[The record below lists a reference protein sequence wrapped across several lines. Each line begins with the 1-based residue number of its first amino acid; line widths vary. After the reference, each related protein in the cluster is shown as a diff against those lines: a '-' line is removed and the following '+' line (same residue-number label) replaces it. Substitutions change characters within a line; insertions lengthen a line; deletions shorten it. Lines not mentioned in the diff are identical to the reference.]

1 MLYYSGLSRTL
12 RQLRWVLY
20 PRRCPFCDRVLG
32 NQPACPDCAD
42 GLAELRRAPSM
53 RLRGSEHY
61 LGRLDGAAAPYRYT
75 GLVRRA
81 VLRAKYQGAPWA
93 AVELG
98 VEMARLLFGSEIRM
112 CGSEPLPE
120 PVPGLDRG
128 YDCILPVPASSKKR
142 GYNVPERMAQ
152 PLARAVGVPVVTDAL
167 TRARSTRRQEGLSL
181 DERLANV
188 AGAFRVA
195 RPEAVEGKRILLV
208 DDVLTTGATAS
219 ACAQALLDAGAQS
232 VFAVARLNGVQE
244 AVSSILA
251 TRIGTRPTI
260 SKEIVGL
267 DFLFGCFWCAVPEGR
282 APLQG
287 GRVYECCTAPGCGC
301 DPSFQPERC
310 SAG

>member
-1 MLYYSGLSRTL
+1 MVYYSGLSRTL

-61 LGRLDGAAAPYRYT
+61 LGRLDGAAAPYQYT

-188 AGAFRVA
+188 AGAFWVA

-232 VFAVARLNGVQE
+232 VFAVALA
-244 AVSSILA
+244 AVEFPQPVGSTTAIA
-251 TRIGTRPTI
+251 ENEE
-260 SKEIVGL
+260 EI
-267 DFLFGCFWCAVPEGR
+267 
-282 APLQG
+282 
-287 GRVYECCTAPGCGC
+287 
-301 DPSFQPERC
+301 
-310 SAG
+310 

>member
-32 NQPACPDCAD
+32 NEPACPDCAD

-81 VLRAKYQGAPWA
+81 VLRVKYQGAPWA

-120 PVPGLDRG
+120 PVR
-128 YDCILPVPASSKKR
+128 
-142 GYNVPERMAQ
+142 
-152 PLARAVGVPVVTDAL
+152 AL
-167 TRARSTRRQEGLSL
+167 TGGT
-181 DERLANV
+181 
-188 AGAFRVA
+188 
-195 RPEAVEGKRILLV
+195 
-208 DDVLTTGATAS
+208 TAS
-219 ACAQALLDAGAQS
+219 FRYRPPAKSAATMCRSGWHSPLPGRWACRWSQ
-232 VFAVARLNGVQE
+232 
-244 AVSSILA
+244 
-251 TRIGTRPTI
+251 TR
-260 SKEIVGL
+260 
-267 DFLFGCFWCAVPEGR
+267 
-282 APLQG
+282 
-287 GRVYECCTAPGCGC
+287 
-301 DPSFQPERC
+301 
-310 SAG
+310 

>member
-32 NQPACPDCAD
+32 NQPACPDCAE

-61 LGRLDGAAAPYRYT
+61 LGRLDGAAAPYQYT

-188 AGAFRVA
+188 AGAFQVA

-232 VFAVARLNGVQE
+232 VFAVA
-244 AVSSILA
+244 LA
-251 TRIGTRPTI
+251 TVEFPQPVGSTTAIAENEE
-260 SKEIVGL
+260 EI
-267 DFLFGCFWCAVPEGR
+267 
-282 APLQG
+282 
-287 GRVYECCTAPGCGC
+287 
-301 DPSFQPERC
+301 
-310 SAG
+310 

>member
-32 NQPACPDCAD
+32 NQPACPDCAN

-61 LGRLDGAAAPYRYT
+61 LVRLDGAAAPYRYT

-98 VEMARLLFGSEIRM
+98 VEMARLLFGSKIRM
-112 CGSEPLPE
+112 RGSEPLPE

-167 TRARSTRRQEGLSL
+167 IRARSTRRQEGLSL

-188 AGAFRVA
+188 AGGCG
-195 RPEAVEGKRILLV
+195 GK
-208 DDVLTTGATAS
+208 AHPS
-219 ACAQALLDAGAQS
+219 
-232 VFAVARLNGVQE
+232 
-244 AVSSILA
+244 
-251 TRIGTRPTI
+251 
-260 SKEIVGL
+260 
-267 DFLFGCFWCAVPEGR
+267 
-282 APLQG
+282 G
-287 GRVYECCTAPGCGC
+287 GRCPDHRSHGLGLRAG
-301 DPSFQPERC
+301 
-310 SAG
+310 SAGCRCAERVRCGAGYGGVSAAGGQHNGHCRK

>member
-81 VLRAKYQGAPWA
+81 VLRTKYQGAPWA

-142 GYNVPERMAQ
+142 GYNVPERVAQ

-188 AGAFRVA
+188 AGAFQVA

-232 VFAVARLNGVQE
+232 VFAVA
-244 AVSSILA
+244 LA
-251 TRIGTRPTI
+251 TVEFPQPVGSTTAIAENEE
-260 SKEIVGL
+260 EI
-267 DFLFGCFWCAVPEGR
+267 
-282 APLQG
+282 
-287 GRVYECCTAPGCGC
+287 
-301 DPSFQPERC
+301 
-310 SAG
+310 

>member
-32 NQPACPDCAD
+32 NQPACPDCAE

-61 LGRLDGAAAPYRYT
+61 LGRLDGAAAPYQYT

-167 TRARSTRRQEGLSL
+167 TRARSARRQEGLSL

-188 AGAFRVA
+188 AGAFQVA

-232 VFAVARLNGVQE
+232 VFAVA
-244 AVSSILA
+244 LA
-251 TRIGTRPTI
+251 TVEFPQPVGSTTAIAENEE
-260 SKEIVGL
+260 EI
-267 DFLFGCFWCAVPEGR
+267 
-282 APLQG
+282 
-287 GRVYECCTAPGCGC
+287 
-301 DPSFQPERC
+301 
-310 SAG
+310 

>member
-20 PRRCPFCDRVLG
+20 PRRCPFCDRVQG

-98 VEMARLLFGSEIRM
+98 VEMAR
-112 CGSEPLPE
+112 
-120 PVPGLDRG
+120 
-128 YDCILPVPASSKKR
+128 
-142 GYNVPERMAQ
+142 
-152 PLARAVGVPVVTDAL
+152 
-167 TRARSTRRQEGLSL
+167 
-181 DERLANV
+181 
-188 AGAFRVA
+188 
-195 RPEAVEGKRILLV
+195 PEAVEGKRILLV

-232 VFAVARLNGVQE
+232 VFAVA
-244 AVSSILA
+244 LA
-251 TRIGTRPTI
+251 TVEFPQPVGSTTAIAENEE
-260 SKEIVGL
+260 EI
-267 DFLFGCFWCAVPEGR
+267 
-282 APLQG
+282 
-287 GRVYECCTAPGCGC
+287 
-301 DPSFQPERC
+301 
-310 SAG
+310 

>member
-12 RQLRWVLY
+12 RSCAGCFTRAAALFVTGCWGTSL
-20 PRRCPFCDRVLG
+20 
-32 NQPACPDCAD
+32 PARTAPMA
-42 GLAELRRAPSM
+42 GRAAPCTLHAAA
-53 RLRGSEHY
+53 RLRALPGTAGWGSRTLPIH
-61 LGRLDGAAAPYRYT
+61 RPCPPRGAA
-75 GLVRRA
+75 GEIS
-81 VLRAKYQGAPWA
+81 GAPWA

-112 CGSEPLPE
+112 RGSEPLPE

-152 PLARAVGVPVVTDAL
+152 PLARAVGVPVVTDVL

-232 VFAVARLNGVQE
+232 VFAVA
-244 AVSSILA
+244 LA
-251 TRIGTRPTI
+251 TVEFPQPVDRTAAIAENEE
-260 SKEIVGL
+260 EI
-267 DFLFGCFWCAVPEGR
+267 
-282 APLQG
+282 
-287 GRVYECCTAPGCGC
+287 
-301 DPSFQPERC
+301 
-310 SAG
+310 

>member
-81 VLRAKYQGAPWA
+81 VLQAKYQGAPWA

-188 AGAFRVA
+188 AGAFWVA

-232 VFAVARLNGVQE
+232 VFAVA
-244 AVSSILA
+244 LA
-251 TRIGTRPTI
+251 TVEFPQPVGSTTAIAENEE
-260 SKEIVGL
+260 EI
-267 DFLFGCFWCAVPEGR
+267 
-282 APLQG
+282 
-287 GRVYECCTAPGCGC
+287 
-301 DPSFQPERC
+301 
-310 SAG
+310 